1 MARPGEY
8 LSCDD
13 ILGKNGKKKDSLQN
27 EQTVS
32 ISNNPSRQRLGEDSG
47 EARVWFRASG
57 SQPKDHAEKVLAKAL
72 DCFTSRYCHYNAK
85 FHVLLFYTK

>member
-8 LSCDD
+8 LSFDD
-13 ILGKNGKKKDSLQN
+13 ILGKKNEKKNDSMQN

-32 ISNNPSRQRLGEDSG
+32 ISNNPSRQRLGEDGG

-85 FHVLLFYTK
+85 YFMFYTK